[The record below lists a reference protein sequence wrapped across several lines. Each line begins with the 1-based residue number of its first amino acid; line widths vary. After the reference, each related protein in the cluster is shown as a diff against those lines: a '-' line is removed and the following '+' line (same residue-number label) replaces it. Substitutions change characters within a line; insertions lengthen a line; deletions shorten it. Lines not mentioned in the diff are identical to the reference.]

1 MPNTTE
7 GDPATG
13 AQADPLAG
21 IDVPRIRVEG
31 AIVEALDA
39 LDKVSQRAD
48 TLDHERSHGV
58 GQAVHAARLSV
69 VEALRRCGREES

>member
-1 MPNTTE
+1 MSEPR
-7 GDPATG
+7 DRLG
-13 AQADPLAG
+13 AVPLAA

-48 TLDHERSHGV
+48 ALDAERSH
-58 GQAVHAARLSV
+58 AVAHAIHAARLSLI
-69 VEALRRCGREES
+69 EALRRCGRDEP

>member
-1 MPNTTE
+1 MSEPRDRL
-7 GDPATG
+7 G
-13 AQADPLAG
+13 ADPLAA